1 MSENVEICEE
11 PIQSLHEYGEV
22 SIAFSVRRILEA
34 VPINNGRGG
43 LLLREQVVDVP
54 KEKNYDSLPGNSP
67 ADWTKRFD
75 VSRWGLIVARSE
87 GRRVGGAVIAFDC
100 LDASML
106 EGRSDLAL
114 LWDIRVQPSLRGRGT
129 GSALF
134 HAAESW
140 AIERQCRLMKIETQN
155 TNVEACRFYA
165 RQGCTL
171 GAVNRF
177 AYPELPDEVQL
188 LWYKKL
194 GCACITSGH

>member
-11 PIQSLHEYGEV
+11 PIQALHEYGEV

-34 VPINNGRGG
+34 VPINNGLGG
-43 LLLREQVVDVP
+43 LLLREQLIDVP

-87 GRRVGGAVIAFDC
+87 GRRVGGAIITFDC

-106 EGRSDLAL
+106 VGRSDLAL
-114 LWDIRVQPSLRGRGT
+114 LWDIRVQPSLRGRGI

-140 AIERQCRLMKIETQN
+140 AMERQCRHIKIETQN

-165 RQGCTL
+165 RQGCAL

-194 GCACITSGH
+194 GCARITSGH